1 MANVVVVGAQWG
13 DEGKGKIVDWLSE
26 RADVIARFQGG
37 HNAGHTLVIDG
48 KVYKLHALPSGV
60 VRGGKLSVIGN
71 GVVLDPWHLMNEIAT
86 VREQG
91 VEISPETLMIAENT
105 PLIMPFHGE
114 LDRAREEHA
123 SKGTKIGTTGRGIGP
138 AYEDKV
144 GRRAIRVADLADAA
158 TLEARVDRALQHHD
172 PLRKG
177 LGVEAIDRD
186 ALIEQ
191 LKEIAK
197 DILPFA
203 APVWKVLNEKRKAG
217 KRILFEGAQGALL
230 DIDFGTYP
238 FVTSSNVIAG
248 QAATGVGIGPGSIDY
263 VLGIVKAYTTRVG
276 EGPFPTELLNADGTP
291 DADGERLG
299 TRGHEFGTT
308 TGRQRRCGWFDA
320 ALVRQTCATSG
331 IKGICL
337 TKLDVLDGFET
348 LKICVGYDLDG
359 ERLDYLP
366 TAADQQARCKPIYEE
381 IDGWSETTEGA
392 RSWNDLPAN
401 AVKYVRRVEELIECP
416 VALLSTSP
424 EREDTILVTDPF
436 AD

>member
-37 HNAGHTLVIDG
+37 HNAGHTLVIDS

-71 GVVLDPWHLMNEIAT
+71 GVVLDPWHLMNEIET
-86 VREQG
+86 VRAQG
-91 VEISPETLMIAENT
+91 VEITPETLMIAENT
-105 PLIMPFHGE
+105 PLILPIHGE
-114 LDRAREEHA
+114 LDRAREEAA
-123 SKGTKIGTTGRGIGP
+123 SQGTKIGTTGRGIGP

-144 GRRAIRVADLADAA
+144 GRRSVRVADLADEA
-158 TLEARVDRALQHHD
+158 TLIARVDRALQHHN
-172 PLRKG
+172 PLRRG
-177 LGVEAIDRD
+177 LGIEEVDRD
-186 ALIEQ
+186 GLIAQ
-191 LKEIAK
+191 LRDIAPK
-197 DILPFA
+197 ILEYA
-203 APVWKVLNEKRKAG
+203 GPVWKVMNEKRRAG

-248 QAATGVGIGPGSIDY
+248 QAATGVGIGPNAIDF

-276 EGPFPTELLNADGTP
+276 EGPFPTELHDDDGQ
-291 DADGERLG
+291 RLG
-299 TRGHEFGTT
+299 ERGHEFGTT
-308 TGRQRRCGWFDA
+308 TGRKRRCGWFDA
-320 ALVRQTCATSG
+320 CLVRQTCATSG
-331 IKGICL
+331 INGISL

-348 LKICVGYDLDG
+348 LKICVAYDLDG
-359 ERLDYLP
+359 KRLDYLP
-366 TAADQQARCKPIYEE
+366 TAADQQARCVPIYEE
-381 IDGWSETTEGA
+381 MPGWSESTEGA
-392 RSWNDLPAN
+392 RSWAELPAN
-401 AVKYVRRVEELIECP
+401 AIKYVRRVEELIQCP

-424 EREDTILVTDPF
+424 ERDDTILVTDPF

>member
-37 HNAGHTLVIDG
+37 HNAGHTLVVG
-48 KVYKLHALPSGV
+48 EEVYKLHALPSGV

-71 GVVLDPWHLMNEIAT
+71 GVVLDPWHLINEIDRI
-86 VREQG
+86 REQG
-91 VEISPETLMIAENT
+91 VEISPDNLMVAENT
-105 PLIMPFHGE
+105 PLILPIHGE
-114 LDRAREEHA
+114 LDRAREEAA

-144 GRRAIRVADLADAA
+144 GRRSVRVADLADEA
-158 TLEARVDRALQHHD
+158 TLIARVDRALQHHD
-172 PLRKG
+172 PLRRG
-177 LGVEAIDRD
+177 LGIDPVDRS
-186 ALIEQ
+186 ALLDQ
-191 LKEIAK
+191 LREIAPK
-197 DILPFA
+197 VLEYA
-203 APVWKVLNEKRKAG
+203 APVWKVMNEARKSG

-248 QAATGVGIGPGSIDY
+248 QAATGVGVGPGAIDF

-276 EGPFPTELLNADGTP
+276 EGPFPTELEDDDGQ
-291 DADGERLG
+291 RLG
-299 TRGHEFGTT
+299 ERGHEFGTT
-308 TGRQRRCGWFDA
+308 TGRKRRCGWFDA
-320 ALVRQTCATSG
+320 CLVRQTCATSG
-331 IKGICL
+331 VNGIAL

-348 LKICVGYDLDG
+348 LKICTGYALDG
-359 ERLDYLP
+359 ETLDYLP
-366 TAADQQARCKPIYEE
+366 TAADEQARCTPIYEE
-381 IDGWSETTEGA
+381 MPGWTESTEGA
-392 RSWNDLPAN
+392 RSWAELPAN
-401 AVKYVRRVEELIECP
+401 AIKYVRRVEELIDCP

-424 EREDTILVTDPF
+424 ERDDTVLVTDPF

>member
-1 MANVVVVGAQWG
+1 VANVVVVGAQWG

-48 KVYKLHALPSGV
+48 EVYKLNALPSGV

-71 GVVLDPWHLMNEIAT
+71 GVVLDPWHLVAEIEGI
-86 VREQG
+86 RGQG
-91 VEISPETLMIAENT
+91 VEITPETLMIAENT
-105 PLIMPFHGE
+105 PLILPIHGE
-114 LDRAREEHA
+114 LDRAREEAA

-144 GRRAIRVADLADAA
+144 GRRSVRVADLADAA

-172 PLRKG
+172 PLRRG
-177 LGVEAIDRD
+177 LGIEPVDRD
-186 ALIEQ
+186 ALMQ
-191 LKEIAK
+191 ALTEIAPQ
-197 DILPFA
+197 ILPYA
-203 APVWKVLNEKRKAG
+203 APVWKVLNERKKKG
-217 KRILFEGAQGALL
+217 ERILFEGAQGALL

-248 QAATGVGIGPGSIDY
+248 QAATGVGVGPGSIDY

-276 EGPFPTELLNADGTP
+276 EGPFPTELEDDDGH
-291 DADGERLG
+291 RLG
-299 TRGHEFGTT
+299 TRGHEFGTV
-308 TGRQRRCGWFDA
+308 TGRKRRCGWFDA

-331 IKGICL
+331 VSGIAL
-337 TKLDVLDGFET
+337 TKLDVLDGFEV
-348 LKICVGYDLDG
+348 LKICVGYELDG

-366 TAADQQARCKPIYEE
+366 IAAEQQARCQPVYEE
-381 IDGWSETTEGA
+381 MPGWSQSTEGA
-392 RSWNDLPAN
+392 RRWLDLPAE
-401 AVKYVRRVEELIECP
+401 AIKYVKRVEELIECP

-436 AD
+436 RD

>member
-13 DEGKGKIVDWLSE
+13 DEGKGKIVDWLSS
-26 RADVIARFQGG
+26 RADVICRFQGG

-48 KVYKLHALPSGV
+48 NVYKLHALPSGV

-71 GVVLDPWHLMNEIAT
+71 GVVLDPWHLVNEIET
-86 VREQG
+86 VRAQG
-91 VEISPETLMIAENT
+91 VEITPDTLMIAENT
-105 PLIMPFHGE
+105 PLILPIHGE
-114 LDRAREEHA
+114 LDRAREEAA

-144 GRRAIRVADLADAA
+144 GRRSVRVADLADAA

-177 LGVEAIDRD
+177 LGIEPVDRD
-186 ALIEQ
+186 ALIAQ
-191 LKEIAK
+191 LREIAEA
-197 DILPFA
+197 ILPYA

-291 DADGERLG
+291 DADGQRLG
-299 TRGHEFGTT
+299 ERGHEFGTT

-331 IKGICL
+331 VKGICL

-359 ERLDYLP
+359 EKLDYLP
-366 TAADQQARCKPIYEE
+366 TAADQQARCTPIYEE
-381 IDGWSETTEGA
+381 VPGWSESTEGA
-392 RSWNDLPAN
+392 RSWAELPAN
-401 AVKYVRRVEELIECP
+401 AVKYVRRIEELIDCP

-424 EREDTILVTDPF
+424 ERDDTILVTDPF

>member
-26 RADVIARFQGG
+26 RADVITRFQGG

-48 KVYKLHALPSGV
+48 AVYKLHALPSGV

-71 GVVLDPWHLMNEIAT
+71 GVVLDPWHLMGEIET
-86 VREQG
+86 VRAQG
-91 VEISPETLMIAENT
+91 VEITPETLMIAENT
-105 PLIMPFHGE
+105 PLILPLHGE
-114 LDRAREEHA
+114 LDRAREQQN
-123 SKGTKIGTTGRGIGP
+123 SLTKIGTTGRGIGP

-144 GRRAIRVADLADAA
+144 GRRVIRVADLADDA
-158 TLEARVDRALQHHD
+158 TLERRVDRALVHHD
-172 PLRKG
+172 ALRRG
-177 LGVEAIDRD
+177 LGLDPVDRD
-186 ALIEQ
+186 GLLASLREVAPQ
-191 LKEIAK
+191 
-197 DILPFA
+197 ILPFA
-203 APVWKVLNEKRKAG
+203 APVWKVLNEARQSG

-248 QAATGVGIGPGSIDY
+248 QAATGVGLGPGAIDF

-276 EGPFPTELLNADGTP
+276 EGPFPTELDDDDGQ
-291 DADGERLG
+291 RLG
-299 TRGHEFGTT
+299 ERGHEFGTT
-308 TGRQRRCGWFDA
+308 TGRKRRCGWFDA
-320 ALVRQTCATSG
+320 CLVRQTCAISG
-331 IKGICL
+331 INGIAL

-348 LKICVGYDLDG
+348 LKVCVGYDLDG
-359 ERLDYLP
+359 TRLDYLP
-366 TAADQQARCKPIYEE
+366 TAADLQARCVPIYEE
-381 IDGWSETTEGA
+381 LPGWSETTEGA
-392 RSWNDLPAN
+392 RSWADLPGE
-401 AVKYVRRVEELIECP
+401 AVKYVRRIEELIRCP

>member
-37 HNAGHTLVIDG
+37 HNAGHTLVVDG
-48 KVYKLHALPSGV
+48 EVYKLHALPSGV

-71 GVVLDPWHLMNEIAT
+71 GVVLDPWNLLKEIET
-86 VREQG
+86 ISKQG
-91 VEISPETLMIAENT
+91 VDISPETLMIAENT
-105 PLIMPFHGE
+105 PLILPFHGE
-114 LDRAREEHA
+114 LDRAREEAA

-138 AYEDKV
+138 CYEDKV
-144 GRRAIRVADLADAA
+144 GRRAIRVADLADDA

-177 LGVEAIDRD
+177 LGIEPIDRD
-186 ALIEQ
+186 ALIAQ
-191 LKEIAK
+191 LKEVAPS
-197 DILPFA
+197 ILKYA

-291 DADGERLG
+291 DVDGDRLG

-331 IKGICL
+331 VTGISL

-359 ERLDYLP
+359 KRLDYLP
-366 TAADQQARCKPIYEE
+366 TAADEQARCTPIYEE
-381 IDGWSETTEGA
+381 MPGWSESTEGA

-401 AVKYVRRVEELIECP
+401 AIKYVKRVEELIDCP

-424 EREDTILVTDPF
+424 ERDDTILVTDPF

>member
-37 HNAGHTLVIDG
+37 HNAGHTLVIEG

-71 GVVLDPWHLMNEIAT
+71 GVVLDPWHLLSEIET
-86 VREQG
+86 VRAQG
-91 VEISPETLMIAENT
+91 VEISPESLMIAENT
-105 PLIMPFHGE
+105 PLILPIHGE
-114 LDRAREEHA
+114 LDRAREEAA
-123 SKGTKIGTTGRGIGP
+123 SQGTKIGTTGRGIGP

-144 GRRAIRVADLADAA
+144 GRRAIRVADLADEE
-158 TLEARVDRALQHHD
+158 TLEARVDRALQHHN
-172 PLRKG
+172 PLRRG
-177 LGVEAIDRD
+177 LGFEEIDREVLL
-186 ALIEQ
+186 AQ
-191 LKEIAK
+191 LREIAPK
-197 DILPFA
+197 ILPYA

-248 QAATGVGIGPGSIDY
+248 QAATGTGIGPGSIDF

-276 EGPFPTELLNADGTP
+276 EGPFPTELD
-291 DADGERLG
+291 DADGQRLG
-299 TRGHEFGTT
+299 ERGHEFGTT
-308 TGRQRRCGWFDA
+308 TGRKRRCGWFDA
-320 ALVRQTCATSG
+320 VLVRQTCATSG
-331 IKGICL
+331 VKGISF

-348 LKICVGYDLDG
+348 LKICTGYELDG
-359 ERLDYLP
+359 EILDYLP
-366 TAADQQARCKPIYEE
+366 TAQSHQARCTPIYEE
-381 IDGWSETTEGA
+381 MPGWSESTEGA
-392 RSWNDLPAN
+392 RSWADLPAN
-401 AVKYVRRVEELIECP
+401 AIKYVRRVEELIDCP

-424 EREDTILVTDPF
+424 ERDDTILVTDPF

>member
-48 KVYKLHALPSGV
+48 KVYKLSLLPSGI

-71 GVVLDPWHLMNEIAT
+71 GVVLDPWHLVSEIEKL
-86 VREQG
+86 RGQG
-91 VEISPETLMIAENT
+91 VDISPQNLLVAENA
-105 PLIMPFHGE
+105 PLILPLHGE
-114 LDRAREEHA
+114 LDRAREGSVGVA
-123 SKGTKIGTTGRGIGP
+123 KIGTTGRGIGP

-158 TLEARVDRALQHHD
+158 TLELRVDRLLAHHD
-172 PLRKG
+172 ALRRG
-177 LGVEAIDRD
+177 LGMEPVDRA
-186 ALIEQ
+186 AL
-191 LKEIAK
+191 LALLREIAPQV
-197 DILPFA
+197 LPYA
-203 APVWKVLNEKRKAG
+203 APVWKVMTETRRAG

-238 FVTSSNVIAG
+238 YVTSSNVIAG
-248 QAATGVGIGPGSIDY
+248 QAATGVGLGPTAIDF

-276 EGPFPTELLNADGTP
+276 EGPFPAELK

-299 TRGHEFGTT
+299 ERGHEFGTV
-308 TGRQRRCGWFDA
+308 TGRKRRCGWFDA
-320 ALVRQTCATSG
+320 VLVRQTCATSG
-331 IKGICL
+331 VSGIAL
-337 TKLDVLDGFET
+337 TKLDVLDGFKV
-348 LKICVGYDLDG
+348 LKICVGYELDG
-359 ERLDYLP
+359 QRIDHLP
-366 TAADQQARCKPIYEE
+366 TAADAQARCTPVYEE
-381 IDGWSETTEGA
+381 MEGWSDSTAGA
-392 RSWNDLPAN
+392 RSWADLPGA
-401 AVKYVRRVEELIECP
+401 AIKYVRRIEELIQCP

-424 EREDTILVTDPF
+424 ERDDTILVTDPF

>member
-26 RADVIARFQGG
+26 RADVIVRFQGG

-48 KVYKLHALPSGV
+48 EVYKLSLLPSGI
-60 VRGGKLSVIGN
+60 VRGNKLSVIGN
-71 GVVLDPWHLMNEIAT
+71 GVVLDPWHLKEEIAKL
-86 VREQG
+86 RGQG
-91 VEISPETLMIAENT
+91 VEITPENLMIAENT
-105 PLIMPFHGE
+105 PLILPIHGA
-114 LDRAREEHA
+114 LDRAREGHNTVA
-123 SKGTKIGTTGRGIGP
+123 KIGTTGRGIGP

-144 GRRAIRVADLADAA
+144 GRRAIRVADLADRE
-158 TLEARVDRALQHHD
+158 TLESRVDRLLQHHNT
-172 PLRKG
+172 LHRGMG
-177 LGVEAIDRD
+177 LPEVDRAELLA
-186 ALIEQ
+186 ALSEITPSV
-191 LKEIAK
+191 LKY
-197 DILPFA
+197 A
-203 APVWKVLNEKRKAG
+203 APVWKVLAEKRKTG

-248 QAATGVGIGPGSIDY
+248 QAATGSGMGPGAIDF

-276 EGPFPTELLNADGTP
+276 EGPFPVELHDDDGQ
-291 DADGERLG
+291 RLG
-299 TRGHEFGTT
+299 ERGHEFGTV

-320 ALVRQTCATSG
+320 VLVRQTCATSG
-331 IKGICL
+331 MSGIAF

-348 LKICVGYDLDG
+348 LKICVAYELDG
-359 ERLDYLP
+359 KRLDYLP
-366 TAADQQARCKPIYEE
+366 TAADAQARCVPIYEE
-381 IDGWSETTEGA
+381 MPGWPESTEGA
-392 RSWNDLPAN
+392 RSWNDLPA
-401 AVKYVRRVEELIECP
+401 AAIKYVRRVEELIECP

>member
-48 KVYKLHALPSGV
+48 AVYKLHALPSGV

-71 GVVLDPWHLMNEIAT
+71 GVVLDPWHLLSEIET
-86 VREQG
+86 LRGQG
-91 VEISPETLMIAENT
+91 VTISPETLMIAENT
-105 PLIMPFHGE
+105 PLILPIHGE
-114 LDRAREEHA
+114 LDRAREA
-123 SKGTKIGTTGRGIGP
+123 QNAVAKIGTTGRGIGP

-144 GRRAIRVADLADAA
+144 GRRVVRVADLADPV
-158 TLEARVDRALQHHD
+158 TLELRVDRALVHHD
-172 PLRKG
+172 ALRRDLG
-177 LGVEAIDRD
+177 LKPVDRD
-186 ALIEQ
+186 RLLAALRDVAD
-191 LKEIAK
+191 EI
-197 DILPFA
+197 LQYA
-203 APVWKVLNEKRKAG
+203 APVWKVMTEARKAG

-248 QAATGVGIGPGSIDY
+248 QAATGVGIGPGSIDF

-276 EGPFPTELLNADGTP
+276 EGPFPTELMDEDGQ
-291 DADGERLG
+291 RLG
-299 TRGHEFGTT
+299 ERGHEFGTT
-308 TGRQRRCGWFDA
+308 TGRKRRCGWFDA
-320 ALVRQTCATSG
+320 CLVRQTCATSG
-331 IKGICL
+331 VDGISL

-348 LKICVGYDLDG
+348 LKICVAYDLDG
-359 ERLDYLP
+359 VRMDYLP
-366 TAADQQARCKPIYEE
+366 TAADQQARCTPIYEE
-381 IDGWSETTEGA
+381 MPGWSESTEGA
-392 RSWNDLPAN
+392 RSWAELPAN
-401 AVKYVRRVEELIECP
+401 AIKYVRRVEELIDCP

-424 EREDTILVTDPF
+424 EREDTILVRDPF